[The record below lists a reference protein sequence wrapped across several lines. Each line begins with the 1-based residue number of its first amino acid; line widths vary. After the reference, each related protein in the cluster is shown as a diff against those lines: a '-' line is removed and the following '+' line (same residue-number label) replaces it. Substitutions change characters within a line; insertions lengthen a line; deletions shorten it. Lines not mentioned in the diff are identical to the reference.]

1 MNAFPIHLRQ
11 LAFLWWAFLVM
22 PLVVAEVPEQRVGR
36 PLLIEERYLPGPL
49 LDVVPRR
56 DREPS
61 LVVRILE
68 TKPAKDGFR
77 YNFEIQGLDPGTHNL
92 GGYLREASAESG
104 HSDHEVPIIITTG
117 IPEGLPLPSEL
128 SPKPVPGIGGYR
140 TLIKVLI
147 VVWIVGLALL
157 INSLRKKKPSLA
169 SEVLR
174 TSLAERLKPLVEKA
188 SREALSTNDQA
199 HLERLLVGHWRER
212 LPEVSD
218 LGPVETLRYLRQH
231 PEASPLILQL
241 ERWLHAPDARLD
253 PEALEKL
260 LKPYRS

>member
-1 MNAFPIHLRQ
+1 MNASPIFFRQ
-11 LAFLWWAFLVM
+11 LAFFLLAFLVM
-22 PLVVAEVPEQRVGR
+22 PLVAAEVPEQRVGL

-68 TKPAKDGFR
+68 VKPAKDGFR
-77 YNFEIQGLDPGTHNL
+77 YNFEVQGLDPGTHNL
-92 GGYLREASAESG
+92 GEYLREANAESD
-104 HSDHEVPIIITTG
+104 HSDHDVPVIITTG
-117 IPEGLPLPSEL
+117 IPAGLPRPSEIP
-128 SPKPVPGIGGYR
+128 PKPVPGIGGYR
-140 TLIKVLI
+140 ILIKVLI
-147 VVWIVGLALL
+147 VVWVVGLALL
-157 INSLRKKKPSLA
+157 INSLRKKKPSMA

-174 TSLAERLKPLVEKA
+174 TSLAERLKPLVQKA

-212 LPEVSD
+212 LPEVHHLS
-218 LGPVETLRYLRQH
+218 PVETLRHLRQH

-241 ERWLHAPDARLD
+241 EQWLHAPDAQLD